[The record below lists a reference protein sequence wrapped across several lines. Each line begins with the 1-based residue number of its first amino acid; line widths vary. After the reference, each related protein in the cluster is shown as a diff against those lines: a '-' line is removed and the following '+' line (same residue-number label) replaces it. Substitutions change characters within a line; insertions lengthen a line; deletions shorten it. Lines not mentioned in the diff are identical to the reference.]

1 MKWKKKKERRIL
13 EIWRMTMNRTQTR
26 QVQVKN
32 LEIGHNNHVI
42 IQSMC
47 NIETKK
53 ADEVAKQILNL
64 EKMGCELIR
73 VSCMDM
79 EDAKAIKDIK
89 KQIHIP
95 LVADIHFDYRL
106 ALACIEAG
114 ADKIRLNP
122 GNIGSRENVEK
133 VVKAC
138 KEKHIPIRIG
148 INGGSLEKDIH
159 EKYGKPTAQ
168 GMIESAKRHV
178 KILEDLDFYDTVLSF
193 KSSDPLLCIE
203 AYRLAAKTFDYPLHL
218 GVTEAGTTMTSAI
231 KSSLALGTLLNEG
244 IGNTIRISV
253 NGAPEK
259 EIPIVKELLKDCK
272 LIKNVP
278 NLIACPTCGRTQWDM
293 EPVVNEIESYLQTIH
308 KEVTVAIMG
317 CAVNGPG
324 EAKHADIAIAGG
336 KKEGLL
342 IKKGKIMEKIPQDQI
357 VARLKEEIDKFYS
370 KNSIKI

>member
-26 QVQVKN
+26 QVQVQN
-32 LEIGHNNHVI
+32 LEIGHNNHVV

-64 EKMGCELIR
+64 EKMGCEMIR

-133 VVKAC
+133 VVRAC

-168 GMIESAKRHV
+168 GMIESAQRHV
-178 KILEDLDFYDTVLSF
+178 KILEDLDFYDTILSF

-293 EPVVNEIESYLQTIH
+293 EPAVNEIESYLQTVN

-342 IKKGKIMEKIPQDQI
+342 IKKGEIIEKIPQDQI
-357 VARLKEEIDKFYS
+357 VARLKEEIDKF
-370 KNSIKI
+370 

>member
-1 MKWKKKKERRIL
+1 
-13 EIWRMTMNRTQTR
+13 
-26 QVQVKN
+26 
-32 LEIGHNNHVI
+32 
-42 IQSMC
+42 MC

-122 GNIGSRENVEK
+122 GNIGARENVEK

-159 EKYGKPTAQ
+159 EKYGRPTAQ

-178 KILEDLDFYDTVLSF
+178 QILEDLDFYDTVLSF

-203 AYRLAAKTFDYPLHL
+203 AYRF
-218 GVTEAGTTMTSAI
+218 
-231 KSSLALGTLLNEG
+231 
-244 IGNTIRISV
+244 
-253 NGAPEK
+253 
-259 EIPIVKELLKDCK
+259 CC
-272 LIKNVP
+272 P
-278 NLIACPTCGRTQWDM
+278 NL
-293 EPVVNEIESYLQTIH
+293 
-308 KEVTVAIMG
+308 
-317 CAVNGPG
+317 
-324 EAKHADIAIAGG
+324 
-336 KKEGLL
+336 
-342 IKKGKIMEKIPQDQI
+342 
-357 VARLKEEIDKFYS
+357 
-370 KNSIKI
+370 

>member
-1 MKWKKKKERRIL
+1 MK
-13 EIWRMTMNRTQTR
+13 RTETR
-26 QVQVKN
+26 QVKVGN

-122 GNIGSRENVEK
+122 GNIGARENVEK

-178 KILEDLDFYDTVLSF
+178 QILEDLDF
-193 KSSDPLLCIE
+193 
-203 AYRLAAKTFDYPLHL
+203 
-218 GVTEAGTTMTSAI
+218 
-231 KSSLALGTLLNEG
+231 
-244 IGNTIRISV
+244 
-253 NGAPEK
+253 
-259 EIPIVKELLKDCK
+259 
-272 LIKNVP
+272 
-278 NLIACPTCGRTQWDM
+278 
-293 EPVVNEIESYLQTIH
+293 
-308 KEVTVAIMG
+308 
-317 CAVNGPG
+317 
-324 EAKHADIAIAGG
+324 
-336 KKEGLL
+336 
-342 IKKGKIMEKIPQDQI
+342 
-357 VARLKEEIDKFYS
+357 
-370 KNSIKI
+370 

>member
-1 MKWKKKKERRIL
+1 MK
-13 EIWRMTMNRTQTR
+13 RTETR
-26 QVQVKN
+26 QVKVGN

-122 GNIGSRENVEK
+122 GNIGARENVEK

-178 KILEDLDFYDTVLSF
+178 KILENLNFKDIAISLKASNLDMCV
-193 KSSDPLLCIE
+193 E
-203 AYRLAAKTFDYPLHL
+203 AYEKAAKEFIYPLHL
-218 GVTEAGTTMTSAI
+218 GITEAGTAFSGTI
-231 KSSLALGTLLNEG
+231 KSSIGLGIMLREG
-244 IGNTIRISV
+244 IGDTIRVSLSDDPVEEIAV
-253 NGAPEK
+253 CK
-259 EIPIVKELLKDCK
+259 EILKNCNLYKNSPK
-272 LIKNVP
+272 LIS
-278 NLIACPTCGRTQWDM
+278 CPTCGRIAYDLI
-293 EPVVNEIESYLQTIH
+293 PIAKEIEKFLQTLNADI
-308 KEVTVAIMG
+308 TVAIMG

-324 EAKHADIAIAGG
+324 EAREADIGIAGG
-336 KKEGLL
+336 NKEGVLF
-342 IKKGKIMEKIPQDQI
+342 KKGKIIKKIKQ
-357 VARLKEEIDKFYS
+357 EEIVETLK
-370 KNSIKI
+370 KEILAMI